1 MARVLPSKRS
11 PCSVPSVPPSASP
24 SSPRCVFSLFS
35 PPSVVSLP
43 LFDFQRSLF
52 TIPSPNYKDVNFSQN
67 HFSFFLHT
75 RMFSVHLRFVGTPV
89 KTFSATEPFLFL
101 VPIGCPYPAFVW
113 PELPVEFQKSSR
125 PCPTLSSEIHAEF
138 EGSWNLTV
146 RGTQAS
152 PSWSHFLRAHLVL
165 TTPPSCSAAAQCICI
180 CFCPRSVSCDK
191 VFRGLV

>member
-1 MARVLPSKRS
+1 MSLDCYRQIWWHLSLAFPHSFSLILPHAHLLEGFPFMARVLPSKRS

-101 VPIGCPYPAFVW
+101 VPIGCPYPAFV
-113 PELPVEFQKSSR
+113 
-125 PCPTLSSEIHAEF
+125 
-138 EGSWNLTV
+138 
-146 RGTQAS
+146 
-152 PSWSHFLRAHLVL
+152 
-165 TTPPSCSAAAQCICI
+165 
-180 CFCPRSVSCDK
+180 
-191 VFRGLV
+191 